1 MVSHNKKKK
10 KEPKAKEIKK
20 PGPGIKPCAICK
32 QKLFAKGNI
41 LEKAGSFFMQDKTY
55 YFHFFCLLFR

>member
-32 QKLFAKGNI
+32 QKLFAKGTNI

-55 YFHFFCLLFR
+55 YFHFF